1 MFSKLYLRGATG
13 CIIVNDINKLETLDS
28 ALKWK
33 NIVNDCFKEEKQQQ
47 IPIILF
53 QNKVD
58 LLDISLKDDPRKIEV
73 LKEFDSDPNFIGC
86 VETSAKENTNIKEG
100 ILRLVEE
107 IMKRRTDDDDYL
119 KENDDIWG
127 KEKEKRDD
135 ILMYKSTKKNN
146 FNDPDLCFKCVVQ

>member
-13 CIIVNDINKLETLDS
+13 CIIVSDINKLETLDS

-33 NIVNDCFKEEKQQQ
+33 NIVNDCFKEEHQQQ

-58 LLDISLKDDPRKIEV
+58 LLDIALKDDAQKTNV
-73 LKEFDSDPNFIGC
+73 LQEFDSDPNFIGC

-107 IMKRRTDDDDYL
+107 IMKRRSDDDL
-119 KENDDIWG
+119 KENDDVWDKR
-127 KEKEKRDD
+127 KEKKDD
-135 ILMYKSTKKNN
+135 VLVYKKANNN
-146 FNDPDLCFKCVVQ
+146 FNDPDVCFKCIV